1 MKATMNNF
9 LREGKGMLLAY
20 DQGFEHGPSA
30 DFNDQNIDPCYIM
43 DIAVKGDFT
52 GVVFHKG
59 IAEKYYNGKVPLIV
73 KLNGKTSLPK
83 GEPVSTLVCSVE
95 EAISL
100 GAKGVGYTIYL
111 GSANESVMLEEF
123 GQVEEEAHEEGL
135 PAIAWIYPRGEAV
148 KNDTAPEIVAYAA
161 RAGLE
166 MGADA
171 VKIKYTGA
179 TDSFRWAVKAAGLS
193 KVFMSGGPKAP
204 TDESFLIQV
213 KGAMDAGATGLA
225 VGRNVWQNA
234 DPLKIAASLR
244 DIIFRSSSLGNTRQD

>member
-1 MKATMNNF
+1 
-9 LREGKGMLLAY
+9 MLLAY

-30 DFNDQNIDPCYIM
+30 DFNDQNIDPGYIM

-59 IAEKYYNGKVPLIV
+59 IAGKYYNGKVPLIV

-179 TDSFRWAVKAAGLS
+179 TDSFRWAVKAAGLA

-204 TDESFLIQV
+204 TDESFLTQV

-234 DPLKIAASLR
+234 EPLRTAASLR
-244 DIIFRSSSLGNTRQD
+244 DIIFRNASLGNTRQD

>member
-1 MKATMNNF
+1 MNSF

-30 DFNDQNIDPCYIM
+30 DFNDQNIDPSYIM

-59 IAEKYYNGKVPLIV
+59 IAEKYYNGKVPRIV
-73 KLNGKTSLPK
+73 
-83 GEPVSTLVCSVE
+83 
-95 EAISL
+95 
-100 GAKGVGYTIYL
+100 
-111 GSANESVMLEEF
+111 
-123 GQVEEEAHEEGL
+123 
-135 PAIAWIYPRGEAV
+135 
-148 KNDTAPEIVAYAA
+148 
-161 RAGLE
+161 
-166 MGADA
+166 
-171 VKIKYTGA
+171 KYTGA

-204 TDESFLIQV
+204 TDESFLTQV

-244 DIIFRSSSLGNTRQD
+244 DIIFRNSSLGNMP